1 MGFTL
6 PEPVFRTIPH
16 LAKTDEPFDLTPE
29 CKVDSTETEDVVLRV
44 RCRIATT
51 AYWGGAGLINR
62 HG

>member
-51 AYWGGAGLINR
+51 AYWGGPD
-62 HG
+62 